1 VSYIPKKGDFVV
13 LSFNSQSGHE
23 QQGRRPALVISNTS
37 FNKRMGLAVVCPI
50 INTDRKNP
58 FHVPVDSDKLT
69 GFVMSEQVKSI
80 DYKTRKVQF
89 VAPAKPKLVN
99 NVLGIVDSIIQT

>member
-1 VSYIPKKGDFVV
+1 
-13 LSFNSQSGHE
+13 
-23 QQGRRPALVISNTS
+23 
-37 FNKRMGLAVVCPI
+37 MGLAVVCPI

-80 DYKTRKVQF
+80 DYKTF
-89 VAPAKPKLVN
+89 VGEQNDYYTLFM
-99 NVLGIVDSIIQT
+99 VLLFFEFGITSLIFQVRSKNTN